1 MKGCAE
7 SNLKKVSLE
16 LGGKSPLVIFS
27 DCDLDKA
34 VRLGMQ
40 SVFFNKGENCIAA
53 GRIFVEDRIHDEFV
67 RRVVQETRKIAI
79 GDPLN
84 RSTSHGPQN
93 HLAHLN
99 KLLNYVDIGK
109 KEGAKLECGGRRLDR
124 PGYFFEPTIFS
135 NVEDHMYVAKEES
148 FGPIMNISRFNNG

>member
-1 MKGCAE
+1 
-7 SNLKKVSLE
+7 
-16 LGGKSPLVIFS
+16 
-27 DCDLDKA
+27 
-34 VRLGMQ
+34 MQ

-53 GRIFVEDRIHDEFV
+53 GRLFVEASIHDEFV
-67 RRVVQETRKIAI
+67 RRVVQETKKIQI

-99 KLLNYVDIGK
+99 KLIDFVKMGM

-124 PGYFFEPTIFS
+124 PGLFFEPTVFS
-135 NVEDHMYVAKEES
+135 GVEDDMFIAKEES
-148 FGPIMNISRFNNG
+148 FGPIMIISRFDDG